1 MGLDMSVVFK
11 LSSVEDLEN
20 LTNALKQTV
29 TFQAKLQLEREI
41 KNLNERRIALRVEVE
56 ALRMEKQGLRKP
68 SDNEK
73 SEAILEL
80 AKEDSEEGPSAL
92 IRDSERL
99 IERLAEDPEEAT
111 DREQTDPS
119 PERAE

>member
-29 TFQAKLQLEREI
+29 TFQAKLQLEKDI
-41 KNLNERRIALRVEVE
+41 KNLNERRAVLRVEVE
-56 ALRMEKQGLRKP
+56 ALRMERHGLRKP

-73 SEAILEL
+73 SEAMGEL
-80 AKEDSEEGPSAL
+80 AKEDEGPSAL
-92 IRDSERL
+92 IQDSERL